1 MPTRFHP
8 ELDAYVELP
17 LACAVAAA
25 YVLLGLAGNRFMAG
39 RPPLQLTVPKLLYN
53 STQVV
58 VCSITFVKLMPF
70 FTVRQQLPTASRP
83 LRVSS
88 VSLSATRC
96 HSLPLCGRPVNRA
109 RSMGT
114 ASVSSRRPPSST
126 GCSSTTAASCWTS
139 ATRSSW
145 CWERRRGSSRC
156 CTSGTTRPSCRC
168 LRTHH
173 SPCSAHICQLSAN
186 VDVHIFM
193 TSALIGHAAAPLPSP
208 PSAPAVRFR
217 LF

>member
-70 FTVRQQLPTASRP
+70 FTVRQPAASCVAAP
-83 LRVSS
+83 PCVLCHSLCHS
-88 VSLSATRC
+88 LSLSATLWPTGEQSAEHGYGVGIVSQATVEYWVFVYYCCKLLDFCDTLFMVLGKKTRQFTVL
-96 HSLPLCGRPVNRA
+96 HVWHHASIVPLFAYVPVSVQRTYMPDIYASSLLMLTCI
-109 RSMGT
+109 
-114 ASVSSRRPPSST
+114 VS
-126 GCSSTTAASCWTS
+126 
-139 ATRSSW
+139 
-145 CWERRRGSSRC
+145 
-156 CTSGTTRPSCRC
+156 
-168 LRTHH
+168 
-173 SPCSAHICQLSAN
+173 
-186 VDVHIFM
+186 
-193 TSALIGHAAAPLPSP
+193 
-208 PSAPAVRFR
+208 
-217 LF
+217 